1 MSQIQHSRTHLLGSI
16 VLILCAIAVA
26 ALLFPSIVIQRER
39 PRRTQCLNNL
49 KNLAFATV
57 DFETLKNRYPGH
69 QELFGRSDAKGKIG
83 SWVVS
88 LMPFIEQPALRD
100 LWDDPSNQVEWE
112 EAFSSRQSAAPFYP
126 EIVYLICPASIAESA
141 PRLSYFS
148 NNGFYIDGPRD
159 PSLQLA
165 AYLGLKDPSKISTKA
180 QRPDNGIF
188 SNQLPEDCFDPV
200 SRKSVLT
207 YGPAKARTF
216 SGDIRDG
223 LSQTLLFS
231 ENVCNASWRDISV
244 SDDSGRFRLGVLW
257 HYAGDA
263 ASPGRP
269 APPHPA
275 PEMLFNGK
283 SLAVH
288 EPNAKIAR
296 PASLHIGIVSV
307 ALADGSVTS
316 LSSDTDYHVYQ
327 ALMTPYTAKSDIPDA
342 DHQLRDED
350 WRQ

>member
-1 MSQIQHSRTHLLGSI
+1 MSQIQYSRTHLLGSI

-49 KNLAFATV
+49 RNLAFATV
-57 DFETLKNRYPGH
+57 NFETLRNRYPGH

-88 LMPFIEQPALRD
+88 LMPFIEQQALRD
-100 LWDDPSNQVEWE
+100 LWDDPSNQAEWE
-112 EAFSSRQSAAPFYP
+112 EAFLGGESVGPFYP
-126 EIVYLICPASIAESA
+126 EIAYLICPASIAESA

-148 NNGFYIDGPRD
+148 NNGFYIDGPHD
-159 PSLQLA
+159 PALQLA
-165 AYLGLKDPSKISTKA
+165 AYSGLTDPSKISAQT

-188 SNQLPEDCFDPV
+188 SNQLPEECFDPL
-200 SRKSVLT
+200 SRKSVST

-216 SGDIRDG
+216 SGNIRDG

-244 SDDSGRFRLGVLW
+244 SDDSGRFRLGLLW
-257 HYAGDA
+257 HYAGDS
-263 ASPGRP
+263 ASAGRP
-269 APPHPA
+269 APPQPA
-275 PEMLFNGK
+275 SETLFNGK
-283 SLAVH
+283 SLVVH
-288 EPNAKIAR
+288 EPNPKIAR
-296 PASLHIGIVSV
+296 PASLHIGIVNV
-307 ALADGSVTS
+307 AMADGSVTS

-327 ALMTPYTAKSDIPDA
+327 ALMTPYTIESDMPNA
-342 DHQLRDED
+342 DYQLRDED
-350 WRQ
+350 WRR